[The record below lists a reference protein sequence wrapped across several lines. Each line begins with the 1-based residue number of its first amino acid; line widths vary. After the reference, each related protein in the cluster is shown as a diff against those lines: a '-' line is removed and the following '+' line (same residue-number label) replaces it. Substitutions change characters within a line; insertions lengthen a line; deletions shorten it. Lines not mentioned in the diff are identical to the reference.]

1 MKEITKNPW
10 LSVREWEEF
19 LYFCCPECNEK
30 NQSKDIFIKHA
41 LSIHPMAQICF
52 ESIESDVQLKE
63 TKNIAFFNEHYNEE
77 NNVHEEKLTISID
90 EDPLVIVKNE
100 VIALDESEEIVD
112 FDSIKEDNTL
122 DYYDDHEL
130 SGVNIDIKQPIIVLN
145 RIDAKKNIGKVKSE
159 KIIMDKVNESENKCN
174 LCNEVFSKKS
184 SLIFHK
190 SIDHPE
196 TNYAGDLHF
205 EKHETF
211 IKNQSNEKSQSHVG
225 KVNARSS
232 LRCGICEGCKSDNCG
247 QCKSC
252 LDKVQ
257 FGGPGLKSRFC
268 TKRRCWTYKN
278 QRLPC
283 TICNKKFSRSYLK
296 IHMKA
301 VHEKVRQWTCDF
313 EGCLKDF
320 AHKEGYLSHLRKHNN
335 VRILCDI
342 CGKSFDQRVALKRHN
357 TRIHEDEINEKQ
369 KRDGTPFPC
378 NICEKMLFTS
388 ELLKDHLQF
397 IHNLKKDEIEGGNAE
412 TKCQFCGE
420 SFIQKLQLQRHTT
433 SIHEDECNEQH
444 RSEGS
449 PFPCNICQKVLFS
462 SELLEDHLQFIH
474 DQPSKPIKCE
484 LCGQAFT
491 QRSTLSNHKKAIHD
505 GIGMC
510 SYCGKRYTSAH
521 NLKTHIEG
529 VHKRSTKCT
538 CTICGREL
546 RDKTVLNYHIK
557 TVHEGIKDS
566 TCETCGKSFA
576 NNYGL
581 KAHLAAVHSIGVKQN
596 NICENC
602 GKIFG
607 RKSDL
612 HMHIETVHKGIKKQC
627 QYCEKSFTQA
637 GTLRAHIKKN
647 HLNNNVK
654 ELQSDQN

>member
-1 MKEITKNPW
+1 MLKIIYSWFIFIDVHEGG
-10 LSVREWEEF
+10 
-19 LYFCCPECNEK
+19 NEK
-30 NQSKDIFIKHA
+30 KKPCPTCGKNMTSESLKKHI
-41 LSIHPMAQICF
+41 LH
-52 ESIESDVQLKE
+52 
-63 TKNIAFFNEHYNEE
+63 
-77 NNVHEEKLTISID
+77 VHEKTRPIS
-90 EDPLVIVKNE
+90 
-100 VIALDESEEIVD
+100 
-112 FDSIKEDNTL
+112 T
-122 DYYDDHEL
+122 
-130 SGVNIDIKQPIIVLN
+130 
-145 RIDAKKNIGKVKSE
+145 
-159 KIIMDKVNESENKCN
+159 
-174 LCNEVFSKKS
+174 
-184 SLIFHK
+184 
-190 SIDHPE
+190 
-196 TNYAGDLHF
+196 
-205 EKHETF
+205 
-211 IKNQSNEKSQSHVG
+211 
-225 KVNARSS
+225 
-232 LRCGICEGCKSDNCG
+232 
-247 QCKSC
+247 
-252 LDKVQ
+252 
-257 FGGPGLKSRFC
+257 
-268 TKRRCWTYKN
+268 
-278 QRLPC
+278 C
-283 TICNKKFSRSYLK
+283 TICNKKFYSGYLK
-296 IHMKA
+296 THMKA
-301 VHEKVRQWTCDF
+301 KHEKIRRWTCEF
-313 EGCLKDF
+313 EGCSKDF
-320 AHKEGYLSHLRKHNN
+320 AYLEGYKSH
-335 VRILCDI
+335 VRNIHENAKRLCDI
-342 CGKSFDQRVALKRHN
+342 CGESFDQRVTLKKHKV
-357 TRIHEDEINEKQ
+357 RIHEDEINEKQ
-369 KRDGTPFPC
+369 KGDGTPFPC

-412 TKCQFCGE
+412 TKCEFCGE

-449 PFPCNICQKVLFS
+449 PFPCNICHKVLFS
-462 SELLEDHLQFIH
+462 SELLEHHLQFIH

>member
-1 MKEITKNPW
+1 MEEKTNNPW
-10 LSVREWEEF
+10 SSVRKWEEF

-52 ESIESDVQLKE
+52 ESIESDVQADQLADVQSKE

-122 DYYDDHEL
+122 DYYDEL

-190 SIDHPE
+190 SVDHPE

-211 IKNQSNEKSQSHVG
+211 IKNHSNEKSQSHVG

-342 CGKSFDQRVALKRHN
+342 CGKSFDQRVALKRHK

-369 KRDGTPFPC
+369 KGDRSPFPC
-378 NICEKMLFTS
+378 NVCEKMLFTS

-397 IHNLKKDEIEGGNAE
+397 IHNLKKDEIEGGNVE
-412 TKCQFCGE
+412 
-420 SFIQKLQLQRHTT
+420 IKLKLKT
-433 SIHEDECNEQH
+433 SI
-444 RSEGS
+444 
-449 PFPCNICQKVLFS
+449 
-462 SELLEDHLQFIH
+462 
-474 DQPSKPIKCE
+474 KCD
-484 LCGQAFT
+484 LCDDVFNYQ
-491 QRSTLSNHKKAIHD
+491 STLKNHVQVVHNGTKYS
-505 GIGMC
+505 C
-510 SYCGKRYTSAH
+510 EYCGKVSSSAN
-521 NLKTHIEG
+521 NLRIHIDR

-538 CTICGREL
+538 CTICGRVL
-546 RDKTVLNYHIK
+546 RDKTVLDFHVK
-557 TVHEGIKDS
+557 SVHEGLKDS
-566 TCETCGKSFA
+566 ICETCGKSFA
-576 NNYGL
+576 KEYAL
-581 KAHLAAVHSIGVKQN
+581 KAHLAVIHSIGVEQS
-596 NICENC
+596 NICNNC

-607 RKSDL
+607 RKSNL
-612 HMHIETVHKGIKKQC
+612 RMHIETVHNGVKKQC
-627 QYCEKSFTQA
+627 QFCNSKFTQSA
-637 GTLRAHIKKN
+637 TLRAHIQKHHSGRN
-647 HLNNNVK
+647 GL
-654 ELQSDQN
+654 